1 MKKQTEKANSTT
13 ALRLT
18 VYGTEINK
26 LVIIGSFQLRS
37 NFGPQ

>member
-1 MKKQTEKANSTT
+1 MKKQTEKANST
-13 ALRLT
+13 A
-18 VYGTEINK
+18 VYGRETDK